1 MHIQEDDFNKGS
13 QNNRKWGKDN
23 LSNKLKKKK
32 FTCKRMRLHRE
43 NGYVTKSN
51 NRLTASPSKS

>member
-23 LSNKLKKKK
+23 LSNKLKKKIHMQK
-32 FTCKRMRLHRE
+32 NE
-43 NGYVTKSN
+43 I
-51 NRLTASPSKS
+51 A